1 MVVTLGQQYN
11 VGEKPVILYT
21 YNNRRAGT
29 PGKTQTKDTTSLD
42 GAHVFSVVESGSEGC
57 QHYFITILLAIKK
70 LQIDKA
76 EDKV

>member
-11 VGEKPVILYT
+11 VGEKPGILYT
-21 YNNRRAGT
+21 YNNRHAGT

-42 GAHVFSVVESGSEGC
+42 RAHVFSVESGSEGC

-70 LQIDKA
+70 
-76 EDKV
+76 VTN